1 MRSGLTEDC
10 SDSQISAILVFS
22 FRLINYK
29 AGTKLKVEFYIH
41 SVGKEEKNKVLEC
54 LNGIFLT
61 TGSYVSEFEEK
72 LADYLDLK
80 WAVGL
85 TSCTS
90 ALQLSLLAMGIGPGD
105 EVITTPMTFIATA
118 NAIMHTGAMPVF
130 IDVEKDTGL
139 IDPDLIENAVNK
151 KTKAILPVHLYGQM
165 CDMKKIRSVADKYNL
180 KIVEDA
186 AHCIEGKRNG
196 VGPGQLGD
204 IVCFSFYA
212 TKNITSGE
220 GGAVATNNEELA
232 KKVRLLRTHGMS
244 KEAADRYTGKYKHWD
259 MLECGWKYNMNN
271 IQAAMLLPQLRKI
284 DDQWTKR
291 DNLYK
296 KYMNCLSEIPAIRFP
311 KIASNSKSA
320 YHLLTIWVD
329 DDKRDDILH
338 KLSEVGIGVAVNYR
352 PIHLLTY
359 FRKTFGFNKQ
369 DFPFAEEIGNRTI
382 SLPFYPKLATRD
394 VDYIISN
401 LRNIISAYE

>member
-1 MRSGLTEDC
+1 
-10 SDSQISAILVFS
+10 
-22 FRLINYK
+22 
-29 AGTKLKVEFYIH
+29 LKVEFYIH
-41 SVGKEEKNKVLEC
+41 SVGEEEKKKVLEC

-72 LADYLDLK
+72 LADYLNLK
-80 WAVGL
+80 SAVGL

-118 NAIMHTGAMPVF
+118 NTIIHTGAKPVF

-139 IDPDLIENAVNK
+139 INPDLIENAVNE

-186 AHCIEGKRNG
+186 AHCIEGKRDG
-196 VGPGQLGD
+196 IGPGQLGD
-204 IVCFSFYA
+204 IACFSFYA
-212 TKNITSGE
+212 TKNITCGE

-232 KKVRLLRTHGMS
+232 GKVRLLRMHGMS
-244 KEAADRYTGKYKHWD
+244 KEAADRYTGKYQHWD

-271 IQAAMLLPQLRKI
+271 IQAAMLLPQLGKI
-284 DDQWTKR
+284 DDQWEKR

-296 KYMNCLSEIPAIRFP
+296 KYMNGLSEIPSIHYP
-311 KIASNSKSA
+311 KIVSNSKSA
-320 YHLLTIWVD
+320 YHLFTIWVD
-329 DDKRDDILH
+329 DDKRDEILH
-338 KLSEVGIGVAVNYR
+338 KLNEAEIGVAVNYR
-352 PIHLLTY
+352 SIHLLKY
-359 FRKTFGFNKQ
+359 FRKTFGFKNQ
-369 DFPFAEEIGNRTI
+369 DFPFAEEIGNRTV
-382 SLPFYPKLATRD
+382 SLPFYPKLATKD
-394 VDYIISN
+394 VDYIVSN